1 MRRIVL
7 ALVRLSAAQLVV
19 NEFASGDNV
28 ALGSTYGNDWFEIFN
43 NGSSTEDLSQWS
55 VKDSESAYVAL
66 GPRERVRDRAVR
78 RAQREAVVRA

>member
-1 MRRIVL
+1 MAPFSSSLHFAAACGLL

-43 NGSSTEDLSQWS
+43 NGKTLSA
-55 VKDSESAYVAL
+55 DFAGL
-66 GPRERVRDRAVR
+66 GYGGITYENSW
-78 RAQREAVVRA
+78 

>member
-28 ALGSTYGNDWFEIFN
+28 ALGSTYGNDWFEVFN

-55 VKDSESAYVAL
+55 VCDSEGAYVAL
-66 GPRERVRDRAVR
+66 GASGPSCITPVFAHLVCI
-78 RAQREAVVRA
+78 